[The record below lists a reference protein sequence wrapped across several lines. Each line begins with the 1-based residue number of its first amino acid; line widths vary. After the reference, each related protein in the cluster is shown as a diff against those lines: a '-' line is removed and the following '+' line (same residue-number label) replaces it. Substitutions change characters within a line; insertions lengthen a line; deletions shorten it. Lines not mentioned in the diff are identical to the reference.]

1 MIKGT
6 RAKLSHLLEQIFD
19 LTDTSLNIAAYR
31 YSTQDYLG
39 LNDALTLIDEVE
51 HPTQDL
57 DPKTMRNYGRMKNQF
72 TVSINQPLRF
82 GKDDYGSFY
91 TSGSWSDYWG
101 AVRAVATIR
110 SATVTALHGEATVSA
125 LNDPGMSTAKQKTVF
140 TSAFRYL
147 SKS

>member
-1 MIKGT
+1 M
-6 RAKLSHLLEQIFD
+6 
-19 LTDTSLNIAAYR
+19 
-31 YSTQDYLG
+31 
-39 LNDALTLIDEVE
+39 LIDEVE
-51 HPTQDL
+51 HPVQDL

-101 AVRAVATIR
+101 AGRAAVIIQ

-125 LNDPGMSTAKQKTVF
+125 PNAPGMNTAKQKTAF
-140 TSAFRYL
+140 TSVFQYL
-147 SKS
+147 SKSCWVRNIVTQVSRALIHNLVPIWTVLIS

>member
-1 MIKGT
+1 MIMA
-6 RAKLSHLLEQIFD
+6 RSIPLE
-19 LTDTSLNIAAYR
+19 A
-31 YSTQDYLG
+31 G
-39 LNDALTLIDEVE
+39 LIT
-51 HPTQDL
+51 
-57 DPKTMRNYGRMKNQF
+57 G
-72 TVSINQPLRF
+72 
-82 GKDDYGSFY
+82 
-91 TSGSWSDYWG
+91 G

>member
-6 RAKLSHLLEQIFD
+6 RGKAIASPGTNFFD

-101 AVRAVATIR
+101 
-110 SATVTALHGEATVSA
+110 G
-125 LNDPGMSTAKQKTVF
+125 Q
-140 TSAFRYL
+140 
-147 SKS
+147 

>member
-6 RAKLSHLLEQIFD
+6 GAKLSHLPEQIFD

-57 DPKTMRNYGRMKNQF
+57 DPKTMRNYGRMK
-72 TVSINQPLRF
+72 
-82 GKDDYGSFY
+82 
-91 TSGSWSDYWG
+91 TSS
-101 AVRAVATIR
+101 
-110 SATVTALHGEATVSA
+110 
-125 LNDPGMSTAKQKTVF
+125 P
-140 TSAFRYL
+140 
-147 SKS
+147 